1 MVDLHGNSSN
11 PSAVFEV
18 EMIDDNG
25 TVYFRQRII
34 ELKPIEEKIPY
45 VSMRK
50 YIQIKPTLAQRVLDE
65 KGMDLQSATSAF
77 EYSSEG
83 SKGTPKLGMKDE
95 SVWGKKF
102 KIRFTSKSTGK
113 QIDLNI
119 SFVTTGE
126 NKLEMLGNYML
137 NASEGV
143 GLQTSA
149 GGMPAAD
156 SQTKSGQPQQKT
168 LELL

>member
-1 MVDLHGNSSN
+1 M
-11 PSAVFEV
+11 
-18 EMIDDNG
+18 
-25 TVYFRQRII
+25 RR
-34 ELKPIEEKIPY
+34 Y
-45 VSMRK
+45 V
-50 YIQIKPTLAQRVLDE
+50 QIRPTLAQRVLDE
-65 KGMDLQSATSAF
+65 KGMDLSSATSAF
-77 EYSSEG
+77 EYSLEEG
-83 SKGTPKLGMKDE
+83 TRGLPKLGMKDE